1 MAPGIAA
8 QIAQCRDGDDEPF
21 RVNLRENGLGD
32 EGAAKI
38 ITSVLANPRVTSLDL
53 ASNRI
58 TSELGE
64 AVKELLTESEV
75 TELDL
80 SRRSAWLLL
89 VSASASQW
97 YPMLLFSF
105 S

>member
-1 MAPGIAA
+1 MCAGCGVTTAMAPGVAA

-58 TSELGE
+58 TSEPC
-64 AVKELLTESEV
+64 LLYTSPSPR
-75 TELDL
+75 DKRQ
-80 SRRSAWLLL
+80 SRMPSSA
-89 VSASASQW
+89 
-97 YPMLLFSF
+97 
-105 S
+105 

>member
-80 SRRSAWLLL
+80 SRRSACADTCGADRVRPLGL
-89 VSASASQW
+89 A
-97 YPMLLFSF
+97 
-105 S
+105 